1 MAIIK
6 NEIDKTLQAYSPSRL
21 TVTAVTI
28 NSLSSS
34 FLKAKNTSTITPSQ
48 IELIASIVGFTTPT
62 YNWYYSTSTNLSTW
76 IAISTGISL
85 AVTNTLYNTHITS
98 STGNTFIRYKVVAS
112 QTGWTTAETYFDI
125 NYNQETNDLPV
136 LTFSKDSIALPT
148 TNADICTYTGASTDI
163 SVSIGGT
170 ALSYATTGAN
180 TFNVT
185 VGTLIGTGTVTA
197 STIGNIQTYTISG
210 MNGTGLTATLTVPF
224 TITARDARGAV
235 TTFTKNI
242 FVSKVTSG
250 TAGVDGRIYYIDLST
265 SVITKDSINA
275 STPGTHTA
283 VTAKGYSKVG
293 TALATE
299 FGWITTTIGTGSES
313 ARVASSAVTATQL
326 TTTAGVSD
334 VTFRMYDAATGG
346 NYIDAELVPVLF
358 KNSSAI
364 SVNLTND
371 AAVIPTN
378 SAGTNGVYANSGTD
392 IYVYQGATILAYD
405 GVGTA
410 VGTWKIAT
418 DAGVGITAALIG
430 SYTDQGDFVRSGT
443 HSNITSP
450 VAVVTLTITGTDL
463 LGAAFTVVKTQTLAR
478 AVAGVDATAV
488 YTATVYYQGGTV
500 PTVTA
505 NTGSYTFS
513 TNTLVVPTGNVT
525 WSVTQPATSTTP
537 TYSTRYTFTTN
548 TVGVAVPGGSWST
561 PVVEA
566 VNGTNGEYRDIIQ
579 LYLQSGSLPTK
590 PTSIPYT
597 FSTSSIGSQSG
608 GTAGWSMTMPASSTT
623 PTYLIT
629 CQASTTTP
637 ATPVTLTA
645 WTNPVII
652 AKNGSDGAAS
662 TVPGPSGDTAVFAYY
677 VISSASL
684 PASPTITQNAT
695 PAFGAVAAYSTWYL
709 QPKATL
715 ASTLA
720 SSDWQFQISGTKS
733 AAGTY
738 TWESSLTGYL
748 STFKVGVLSALSAD
762 LGVINAGSISGVTIN
777 VSKTIKVATS
787 AYSPSNTDYSAAELG
802 VNKSFY
808 NGATSNGYAYGI
820 EATGGKYGGYF
831 VCDGTYSSTNTGLYG
846 QAIGSSSGGQ
856 DGVGV
861 RGLGSFVGGYFTGP
875 TGTYTYCASSSY
887 GLYTTGV
894 IRSEVLGTAPI
905 TVAST
910 NQCTNLNAN
919 YLQGYLASGFYLA
932 SNPSGYITSASL
944 SGYLTTAHTTS
955 ADHDA
960 RYPHYWPCNSGAAYA
975 ANGMNILCLDIAGVR
990 TRGTGNTIYIESF
1003 SDARLKQDIEP
1014 ETLGLDFVNAL
1025 RPVTYR
1031 VISSPKS
1038 KCHGFIAQDLGE
1050 IIEARD
1056 DALYQTHDDGTLGV
1070 DYMSLVAPLVK
1081 AVQELTLRIK
1091 ILENK

>member
-34 FLKAKNTSTITPSQ
+34 FLKAKNTNITSPSQ
-48 IELIASIVGFTTPT
+48 IQLTASIVGFTTPT
-62 YNWYYSTSTNLSTW
+62 YTWYYSTSTNLSTW

-148 TNADICTYTGASTDI
+148 TSADTCTYTGASTDI

-197 STIGNIQTYTISG
+197 STVGNIQTYTISG

-378 SAGTNGVYANSGTD
+378 SAGTSGVYANSGTD

-418 DAGVGITAALIG
+418 DAGVGITAAAIG
-430 SYTDQGDFVRSGT
+430 TYTDQGDFVRSGT

-662 TVPGPSGDTAVFAYY
+662 TVPGPAGDVAVFAYY

-695 PAFGAVAAYSTWYL
+695 PAFGTVAAYSTWYL
-709 QPKATL
+709 QPKA
-715 ASTLA
+715 TLA

-748 STFKVGVLSALSAD
+748 STFKVGALSALSAD
-762 LGVINAGSISGVTIN
+762 LGVINAGTISTSGYGVFSGNSGSVVLGALGINIESTVRADALTGAAGAFANRVGILGTSTTIMSDPFKTNIGVAGHSTRGGGQGVSIGVFASGQNWAIR
-777 VSKTIKVATS
+777 
-787 AYSPSNTDYSAAELG
+787 AE
-802 VNKSFY
+802 
-808 NGATSNGYAYGI
+808 
-820 EATGGKYGGYF
+820 
-831 VCDGTYSSTNTGLYG
+831 
-846 QAIGSSSGGQ
+846 GSSLFNGQ
-856 DGVGV
+856 I
-861 RGLGSFVGGYFTGP
+861 RN
-875 TGTYTYCASSSY
+875 
-887 GLYTTGV
+887 TTAQ
-894 IRSEVLGTAPI
+894 GTAPI
-905 TVAST
+905 SVDSNTLCS
-910 NQCTNLNAN
+910 NLNADLLDN
-919 YLQGYLASGFYLA
+919 LHATDFYR
-932 SNPSGYITSASL
+932 SNNPSGYITSSSL
-944 SGYLTTAHTTS
+944 SGYATTSSLSGYYPTSNPSGYLTTSHYAFTS
-955 ADHDA
+955 TDHDS
-960 RYPHYWPCNSGAAYA
+960 RYPHYWPCQSGVAYA
-975 ANGMNILCLDIAGVR
+975 NNGMQFLSSGIGGVQ
-990 TRGTGNTIYIESF
+990 TRGSGNALFIEAI
-1003 SDARLKQDIEP
+1003 SDRRLKQNIEP
-1014 ETLGLDFVNAL
+1014 EILGVDFINSL
-1025 RPVTYR
+1025 TPVSYR
-1031 VISSPKS
+1031 LINNPVIKF
-1038 KCHGFIAQDLGE
+1038 HGFIAQDLGLLVNTE
-1050 IIEARD
+1050 D
-1056 DALYQTHDDGTLGV
+1056 DSLYQTHDNGTLGV
-1070 DYMSLVAPLVK
+1070 DYMSLIAPLVK

-1091 ILENK
+1091 ILENI